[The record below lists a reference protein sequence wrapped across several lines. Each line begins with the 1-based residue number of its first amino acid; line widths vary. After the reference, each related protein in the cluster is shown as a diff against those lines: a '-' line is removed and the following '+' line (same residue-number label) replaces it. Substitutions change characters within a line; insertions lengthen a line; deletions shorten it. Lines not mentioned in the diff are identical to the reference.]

1 MKRPNILEV
10 SRTRGQCL
18 FLRIG
23 ADVFVAQTSHES
35 ETITMGDVQALKDAI
50 AAQQLRI
57 QRLTD
62 QIQLEQQWQEIEV
75 PGSRLKLRRQQRIS
89 ESKPPVNCC

>member
-23 ADVFVAQTSHES
+23 ADVLVAHTSSES
-35 ETITMGDVQALKDAI
+35 ETITLGDVQALKAAL
-50 AAQQLRI
+50 AAQQL
-57 QRLTD
+57 
-62 QIQLEQQWQEIEV
+62 QIQQLTGQLQLQPQWQEIEV
-75 PGSRLKLRRQQRIS
+75 PGSRLKIRRQQRIS
-89 ESKPPVNCC
+89 ETNPLVHWS